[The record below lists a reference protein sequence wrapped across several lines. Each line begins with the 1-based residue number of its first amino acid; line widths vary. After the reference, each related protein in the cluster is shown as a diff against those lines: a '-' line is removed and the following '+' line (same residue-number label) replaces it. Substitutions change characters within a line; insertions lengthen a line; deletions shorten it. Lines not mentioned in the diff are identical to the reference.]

1 MAYRAYEHR
10 SITEIVT
17 DLLAQFP
24 ILLRKEARL
33 ARAEMSEKVTQVGI
47 GLGLIV
53 GGAVLLIPG
62 LVILLEAGVAALQQA
77 GLQPWLSAVIVG
89 GAALIIGIILLVVGL
104 NRIKFENLMPEKT
117 IHQIREDAFVAKSQV
132 RTSDDQQR
140 AA

>member
-10 SITEIVT
+10 SITDIVT

-24 ILLRKEARL
+24 ILLRKEAHL